1 MTVNLIVPFVAM
13 LGLILWALGFLMG
26 LCVAFLWLHWMTNSL
41 GAIEGLLDKAL
52 AGLAAVAEAKPAPKP
67 ASPAK
72 LPAGK
77 GVARCSGN

>member
-1 MTVNLIVPFVAM
+1 MTVNLIVPFVAL
-13 LGLILWALGFLMG
+13 LGLILWALGFLLG
-26 LCVAFLWLHWMTNSL
+26 LCAAFLWLHWMTNSL

-52 AGLAAVAEAKPAPKP
+52 AGLA
-67 ASPAK
+67 SPVK